1 MKSYSEDLRKKM
13 LNYAL
18 THSIRE
24 TASLF
29 KVSSNTIYLLKKR
42 YMETGD
48 IKPLKRTHYPERL
61 ITQDGESYIESVI
74 AIEPDITLEKLRIVY
89 EEKYK
94 IKVSKGTMSNTVK
107 RLNLTRK
114 KKQSLIREKKMK
126 IVTI

>member
-1 MKSYSEDLRKKM
+1 MKSYSEDLRKKI
-13 LNYAL
+13 LNYSL

-29 KVSSNTIYLLKKR
+29 KVSSNTVYLLKKR

-48 IKPLKRTHYPERL
+48 IKPLKRTCYPERL
-61 ITQDGESYIESVI
+61 ITQDGENYIESII
-74 AIEPDITLEKLRIVY
+74 AIEPDITLERLRVVY

-114 KKQSLIREKKMK
+114 KNNH
-126 IVTI
+126 